1 MKNTQLGAEGA
12 NVSDGFERADAVSL
26 TRENTEGFGATGIAF
41 APSLEVGSTMAD
53 SSMAALDAQDP
64 VFLAIIAEREE
75 IRGRLD
81 EELSRG
87 VELRAAL
94 RGQRAA
100 AETLAARLRAAQEAA
115 ASAEM
120 AAHEAA
126 AEAARQK
133 IDARTIQARFDG
145 ALENI
150 RTLAHQLREQTDPA
164 SAPPVAGD
172 PLSDIAALTTGA
184 LARTQIAVA
193 RESELVAQVQL
204 LSDALAKAGRRVT
217 TLEQRRAEGGVHLR
231 NLEALIGKGE
241 EQIAALSVQL
251 ESANQ
256 RVVDLERACAEGGV
270 HLRSL
275 EAALYQKD
283 SEIALLAS
291 GIQERDWRIASLE
304 ARLDPGAGSTPA
316 TPVEEE
322 LAYLR
327 AYRIASENNLAEL
340 ESLLNA
346 AVQRCET
353 LEAARLSDTERTCG
367 LEAEVGLLNRLRAA
381 DEQRLADAVAQIGQL
396 QRQLDA
402 GGAHVRGLEAEL
414 ARLSAGR

>member
-1 MKNTQLGAEGA
+1 MENTQLGAEGA
-12 NVSDGFERADAVSL
+12 NVSDGFESPDAVAL
-26 TRENTEGFGATGIAF
+26 THQSSEGFNGNGIAF
-41 APSLEVGSTMAD
+41 APAAEVRSPMVHSSIST
-53 SSMAALDAQDP
+53 LGAQDP
-64 VFLAIIAEREE
+64 VLMAVVAEREE

-81 EELSRG
+81 EELSRS

-100 AETLAARLRAAQEAA
+100 AETLAVRLRAAQEAA
-115 ASAEM
+115 AAAEA

-133 IDARTIQARFDG
+133 VAASTVQARFDG
-145 ALENI
+145 ALESI
-150 RTLAHQLREQTDPA
+150 RALAEQLRDQADPA
-164 SAPPVAGD
+164 SAPPAAAD
-172 PLSDIAALTTGA
+172 PLSDVAVLATSA

-193 RESELVAQVQL
+193 RETELVAQVQL

-231 NLEALIGKGE
+231 NLEALIRKGE
-241 EQIAALSVQL
+241 EQVAALSAQL
-251 ESANQ
+251 ESANH
-256 RVVDLERACAEGGV
+256 RVAELERACAEGGV
-270 HLRSL
+270 HLRGL
-275 EAALYQKD
+275 EAALHQKD
-283 SEIALLAS
+283 AELAALAS
-291 GIQERDWRIASLE
+291 GIQERDHRISVLE
-304 ARLDPGAGSTPA
+304 ARLQAGADGAIA
-316 TPVEEE
+316 TPIDEE

-327 AYRIASENNLAEL
+327 AYRIASETNLAEF
-340 ESLLNA
+340 ESLLNS

-353 LEAARLSDTERTCG
+353 LEAARLSDAERACV

-381 DEQRLADAVAQIGQL
+381 DEQRLADAFAQLEQL
-396 QRQLDA
+396 QQQLDA